1 MINVLAHH
9 GSLSAAAGIHG
20 LTSALIAITGLLILR
35 ETSTARKAPAPALAA
50 QPA

>member
-1 MINVLAHH
+1 V
-9 GSLSAAAGIHG
+9 IHG

-35 ETSTARKAPAPALAA
+35 ETGKAHSPVPAV